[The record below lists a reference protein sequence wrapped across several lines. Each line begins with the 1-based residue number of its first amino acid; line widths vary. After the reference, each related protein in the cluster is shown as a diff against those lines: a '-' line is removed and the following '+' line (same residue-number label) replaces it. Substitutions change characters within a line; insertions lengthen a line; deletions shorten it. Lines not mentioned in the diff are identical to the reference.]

1 MSESILNNIKITQLS
16 TFDVDGGS
24 VLHAIK
30 KDDIGYVGLGEVYF
44 SYINPKAIK
53 AWKKHR
59 RMTLNLVVPSG
70 MVRFVF
76 CDPFKEGNYR
86 VEDIGEK
93 NYVRLTVPPNI
104 WFGFQGISSQPS
116 LVTNIAD
123 LQHDPTE
130 VERQAVSSFNYQ
142 WEKI

>member
-1 MSESILNNIKITQLS
+1 VSGLLNKIKITKLS
-16 TFDVDGGS
+16 TFPLDTGN

-30 KDDIGYVGLGEVYF
+30 KDDKGFNGLGEVYF
-44 SYINPKAIK
+44 SFINPNAIK
-53 AWKKHR
+53 AWKLHQH
-59 RMTLNLVVPSG
+59 MTLNLVVPLG

-76 CDPFKEGNYR
+76 INPQIPDVSR

-104 WFGFQGISSQPS
+104 WFGFKGISGEPS

-123 LQHDPTE
+123 LKHDPNE
-130 VERQAVSSFNYQ
+130 VTKRDILAFNYQ
-142 WEKI
+142 W

>member
-1 MSESILNNIKITQLS
+1 MNEILKEIKITSLS
-16 TFDVDGGS
+16 TFTVDSGD

-30 KDDIGYVGLGEVYF
+30 KDDPGYNGLGEVYF
-44 SYINPKAIK
+44 SFIKSNAVK
-53 AWKKHR
+53 AWKLHK
-59 RMTLNLVVPSG
+59 RMTLNLVVPLG

-76 CDPFKEGNYR
+76 YDAHNTGNYR

-104 WFGFQGISSQPS
+104 WFGFKGIANNPS

-123 LQHDPTE
+123 LKHDTE
-130 VERQAVSSFNYQ
+130 EVIKKEMTAFCYK
-142 WEKI
+142 W